1 MATRSYW
8 FLSSVRG
15 WTRWRYWEGLVV
27 EGETANLYSSL
38 SHSLSVNFHAILS
51 LSLSAPTFTGS
62 SYYIPPS
69 RFTLLSYIPF
79 FFLSCDASSFIALNL
94 YFSLSFF
101 FFTSFPSRSA
111 LPVLS
116 VLSPSCHCFL
126 PFSFSF
132 SMHSLRILS
141 LEHSNEP
148 AATRERGLS
157 LSAAA
162 GAAAAKF
169 VASLRSSFQ

>member
-94 YFSLSFF
+94 YFSLSLFLFF
-101 FFTSFPSRSA
+101 YF
-111 LPVLS
+111 
-116 VLSPSCHCFL
+116 
-126 PFSFSF
+126 
-132 SMHSLRILS
+132 
-141 LEHSNEP
+141 
-148 AATRERGLS
+148 LS
-157 LSAAA
+157 LSLCTTRPVCALALLSLFPTLLFFLLDA
-162 GAAAAKF
+162 FTTNTVSRALERTCCNEGKRL
-169 VASLRSSFQ
+169 VAFCCCWCFCC